1 MQPLA
6 KEVIEKIR
14 QKVGDGKPKLQ
25 IARELGISRWAVEK
39 YARDMLRRKTYSFEE
54 KERIREMVK
63 AVGVKVLVSRE
74 LDIPE
79 GTVRRITKDMKFKPR
94 NSTIGGKPL
103 YLLKELM
110 EKGYVLL
117 ENHLTYHY
125 RILKRHFPMI
135 QKVNAKGKSIAFLPD
150 KKEEAL
156 RFFLQ
161 NMRYR
166 VTSYHKLKLITR
178 LFGVNLSTGEK
189 QKLLSRAQQPK
200 TPETQRTLDSY
211 S

>member
-1 MQPLA
+1 MQSLS

-14 QKVGDGKPKLQ
+14 QEVGDGKAKLQ
-25 IARELGISRWAVEK
+25 VARELGISRTTVEK
-39 YARDMLRRKTYSFEE
+39 YTRDMPRRKNYSPEE
-54 KERIREMVK
+54 KEEIRELVK
-63 AVGVKVLVSRE
+63 AVGVKILVSRE
-74 LDIPE
+74 FDIPE
-79 GTVRRITKDMKFKPR
+79 GTVRRITKDVKFKPG

-103 YLLKELM
+103 QLLKELM

-117 ENHLTYHY
+117 ENNLTYHY

-135 QKVNAKGKSIAFLPD
+135 QKVNAKGKSIAFLHD

-166 VTSYHKLKLITR
+166 VMSYHELKPITR

-189 QKLLSRAQQPK
+189 QKFLGRSEQPK

-211 S
+211 L

>member
-1 MQPLA
+1 
-6 KEVIEKIR
+6 
-14 QKVGDGKPKLQ
+14 
-25 IARELGISRWAVEK
+25 
-39 YARDMLRRKTYSFEE
+39 
-54 KERIREMVK
+54 
-63 AVGVKVLVSRE
+63 
-74 LDIPE
+74 
-79 GTVRRITKDMKFKPR
+79 MKFKPG

-110 EKGYVLL
+110 GKGYVLL

-135 QKVNAKGKSIAFLPD
+135 HKVNAKGKSIAFMPD

-166 VTSYHKLKLITR
+166 VMSYHELKPITR
-178 LFGVNLSTGEK
+178 LFGVELSSGEK
-189 QKLLSRAQQPK
+189 QKFLNRLERSK
-200 TPETQRTLDSY
+200 THEIQRTLDSY
-211 S
+211 L